1 MEWIRVRGFGEVF
14 VALDKSSN
22 DLVAIKR
29 VKMVMEDDQ
38 IASESKLLKE
48 CQSRYI
54 VRYYDVM
61 RREGELWV
69 RMVRMNDELDCDGI
83 LPLWVCGSVFEEWE
97 SIEGGGVERG
107 GELLFAGVVVPTQEE
122 CDSKS
127 DDWYGE

>member
-1 MEWIRVRGFGEVF
+1 M
-14 VALDKSSN
+14 ALDKSSN

-54 VRYYDVM
+54 VRYYDVI

-69 RMVRMNDELDCDGI
+69 C
-83 LPLWVCGSVFEEWE
+83 C
-97 SIEGGGVERG
+97 
-107 GELLFAGVVVPTQEE
+107 
-122 CDSKS
+122 
-127 DDWYGE
+127 

>member
-1 MEWIRVRGFGEVF
+1 MCMSTRANWEKGECKTTRISVSGFGEVF
-14 VALDKSSN
+14 VALDKTSN

-61 RREGELWV
+61 RMDSELWV
-69 RMVRMNDELDCDGI
+69 CCCLSE
-83 LPLWVCGSVFEEWE
+83 
-97 SIEGGGVERG
+97 
-107 GELLFAGVVVPTQEE
+107 
-122 CDSKS
+122 
-127 DDWYGE
+127 

>member
-1 MEWIRVRGFGEVF
+1 MSSRANWEKGEWFGRWIRASGFGEVF

-61 RREGELWV
+61 RMESELWV
-69 RMVRMNDELDCDGI
+69 CMVRM
-83 LPLWVCGSVFEEWE
+83 
-97 SIEGGGVERG
+97 
-107 GELLFAGVVVPTQEE
+107 
-122 CDSKS
+122 
-127 DDWYGE
+127 DDV

>member
-1 MEWIRVRGFGEVF
+1 MF
-14 VALDKSSN
+14 VALDKTSN

-61 RREGELWV
+61 RMESELWV
-69 RMVRMNDELDCDGI
+69 C
-83 LPLWVCGSVFEEWE
+83 C
-97 SIEGGGVERG
+97 
-107 GELLFAGVVVPTQEE
+107 
-122 CDSKS
+122 
-127 DDWYGE
+127 

>member
-1 MEWIRVRGFGEVF
+1 MKTTRIRVSGFGEVF

-61 RREGELWV
+61 RMESELWV
-69 RMVRMNDELDCDGI
+69 C
-83 LPLWVCGSVFEEWE
+83 C
-97 SIEGGGVERG
+97 
-107 GELLFAGVVVPTQEE
+107 
-122 CDSKS
+122 
-127 DDWYGE
+127 